1 MRNRSD
7 HPVAPDQLPLAQL
20 VLRRRREMVLS
31 QGEVARLMHKAAEQ
45 AGASYC
51 LATRQAV
58 SEYEHG
64 RIPYPHTLRLLA
76 SALGV
81 SLEEAQGAADRQR
94 AHARLPGLP
103 ARSWGTLR
111 IPGGLRIPPPRGPG
125 APERSD
131 GLQAPRPRPGSSS
144 PPFPTRSTPGWLSAL
159 IQPRRPGRHGK
170 QSVRS
175 ASRWRQKFT
184 APARM
189 RT

>member
-20 VLRRRREMVLS
+20 VIRRRREMVLS
-31 QGEVARLMHKAAEQ
+31 QGEVARLMQKAAEQ

-76 SALGV
+76 CALGV

-94 AHARLPGLP
+94 ACEGCRD
-103 ARSWGTLR
+103 S
-111 IPGGLRIPPPRGPG
+111 
-125 APERSD
+125 
-131 GLQAPRPRPGSSS
+131 GS
-144 PPFPTRSTPGWLSAL
+144 
-159 IQPRRPGRHGK
+159 PRRPHR
-170 QSVRS
+170 
-175 ASRWRQKFT
+175 
-184 APARM
+184 
-189 RT
+189 

>member
-1 MRNRSD
+1 MRNRSN

-94 AHARLPGLP
+94 AHRQLAQAAGSILGD
-103 ARSWGTLR
+103 AAD
-111 IPGGLRIPPPRGPG
+111 PGGL
-125 APERSD
+125 
-131 GLQAPRPRPGSSS
+131 PRPGSSS
-144 PPFPTRSTPGWLSAL
+144 PPFPTRSTPGWLAAPM
-159 IQPRRPGRHGK
+159 QPRQPGRRGE
-170 QSVRS
+170 QAMRRVSYWRQQP
-175 ASRWRQKFT
+175 ASRET
-184 APARM
+184 M